1 MVGTTKLYFAWSE
14 MRLPIV
20 VRLSPLPRIR
30 FAIVTNFPRG
40 ERARVRGNY
49 HLFFSFVCH

>member
-40 ERARVRGNY
+40 RG
-49 HLFFSFVCH
+49 LE